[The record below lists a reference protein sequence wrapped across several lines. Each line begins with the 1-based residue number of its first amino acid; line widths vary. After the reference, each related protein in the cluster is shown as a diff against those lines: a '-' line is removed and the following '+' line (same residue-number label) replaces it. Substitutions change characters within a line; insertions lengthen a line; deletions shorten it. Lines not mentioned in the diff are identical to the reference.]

1 MHMRCQILKTE
12 HHKRLVDCEVRLAK
26 EKLPRL
32 SQLTTPQLR
41 LQASPLFCKDCQ
53 ASKRH
58 LRTAAHSDQLYHL
71 YATCKKSLQN
81 KYTIPN

>member
-26 EKLPRL
+26 EKSPRL

-41 LQASPLFCKDCQ
+41 LQASFLGRPSGHLDRQSLLKEYSVPGAGQEWVAKD
-53 ASKRH
+53 AKVD
-58 LRTAAHSDQLYHL
+58 A
-71 YATCKKSLQN
+71 
-81 KYTIPN
+81 